1 MNQKITHNRESIN
14 LSSIEFQEDLIRTC
28 QMFEIAIAV
37 CGLLYK
43 NPDKKTPGGH
53 MRKDHPTSIIFK

>member
-1 MNQKITHNRESIN
+1 
-14 LSSIEFQEDLIRTC
+14 
-28 QMFEIAIAV
+28 MFEIAIAV

>member
-14 LSSIEFQEDLIRTC
+14 LISIEFQEDLIRTC

-43 NPDKKTPGGH
+43 NPLEFQERVSDAIMVSP
-53 MRKDHPTSIIFK
+53 DE